1 MTMEFKFK
9 ANVFKNDPSKNKN
22 NNPKFPTHSGTLEM
36 PLGKL
41 EEYVEY
47 LHWAAKTELKY
58 DEYFKDHVV
67 PVKISGWTATSE
79 ATGKKY
85 LSLYFEPNFQTLGNA
100 IAKKEAAQLADTQE
114 IIQHQ
119 QNLDKAA
126 ASLAQGTAGSV
137 VKPDEN
143 DVF

>member
-1 MTMEFKFK
+1 MEFKFK
-9 ANVFKNDPSKNKN
+9 ANVFKNDSSKNKN
-22 NNPKFPTHSGTLEM
+22 NNPNFPTHGGTLEM

-67 PVKISGWTATSE
+67 PVKISGWSQTSE

-114 IIQHQ
+114 IMQHQ

-137 VKPDEN
+137 VKSDQE
-143 DVF
+143 DIF